1 MPSDDKIF
9 SWLKK
14 ISCLGI
20 LIFFAF
26 AFLLDPSLYRLFLA
40 LIFLDYAKFEKKNEE
55 IRKGDKGA
63 KQ

>member
-1 MPSDDKIF
+1 M
-9 SWLKK
+9 LVM
-14 ISCLGI
+14 
-20 LIFFAF
+20 
-26 AFLLDPSLYRLFLA
+26 AFLNMGLFLA